1 MNRIRKIKSAN
12 VSRLVEAPEAT
23 NKRLLIGSY
32 LSAHIMGMGGVMSG
46 ECVSVPV
53 MGLKELH
60 HCEAYLAC

>member
-32 LSAHIMGMGGVMSG
+32 LSAHIMGMGGV

-53 MGLKELH
+53 MGVKELH